1 MRLATCR
8 AELCRLAP
16 GSIAIG
22 PAVVVSQLGGP
33 QRVRR
38 GREGTLMSFDVC
50 GPGHQGRRT
59 RAHGGPWGKAGGI
72 RAELD
77 LLIGRC
83 ATSL

>member
-1 MRLATCR
+1 
-8 AELCRLAP
+8 
-16 GSIAIG
+16 
-22 PAVVVSQLGGP
+22 
-33 QRVRR
+33 
-38 GREGTLMSFDVC
+38 MSFDVC

-83 ATSL
+83 GLCDEPIDARAVSV